1 MTITS
6 IIEAARSAGR
16 ALLNE
21 VESKQLLA
29 EAGIPTTAARLAR
42 SREQAVAIAG
52 EMGFPVVLKVVS
64 EDIPHKSDVGG
75 VQLNLADADAVAAAY
90 DRVMENVR
98 AARPEARIDGVSVQ
112 RQARPGTEVIV
123 GMTKDPQFGPVLMFG
138 LGGVLV
144 EVLKDVAFRIV
155 PLAPRDAREMV
166 REIKGFPL
174 LQGYRGSEPADLAAL
189 EDLVLKVSDFVERH
203 PEIDELDL
211 NPVFAYRDGV
221 VAVDARVILSPSD
234 PEG

>member
-221 VAVDARVILSPSD
+221 VAVDARVILSPSGA
-234 PEG
+234 EG